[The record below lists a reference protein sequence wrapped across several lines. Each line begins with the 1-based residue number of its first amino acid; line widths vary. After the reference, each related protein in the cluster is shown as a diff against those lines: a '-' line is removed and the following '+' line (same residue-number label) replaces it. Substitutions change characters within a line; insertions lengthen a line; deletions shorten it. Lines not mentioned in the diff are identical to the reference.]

1 MPKTRFQM
9 TVRVSPE
16 VRDALD
22 RRVEACRAIGTPV
35 ERASLAAAL
44 LARAVAVDLDEVRT
58 VAAKLDELAARL
70 RSEPAPMKADRV
82 KSMADAVDALGVRLW
97 KAVGEEVSD
106 GG

>member
-1 MPKTRFQM
+1 M
-9 TVRVSPE
+9 TVRLPDE
-16 VRDALD
+16 VRAALD
-22 RRVEACRAIGTPV
+22 RRVDELREQGVPV